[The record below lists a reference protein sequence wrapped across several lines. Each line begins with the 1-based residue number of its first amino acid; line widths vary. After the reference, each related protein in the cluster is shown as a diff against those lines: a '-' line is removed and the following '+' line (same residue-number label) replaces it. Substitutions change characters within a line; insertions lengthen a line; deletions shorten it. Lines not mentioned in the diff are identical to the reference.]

1 MVIVMPSWT
10 IHMKIGKEI
19 LKKIKMDKDL
29 FLFGSLIPDTD
40 YDWKLKRFSAHYYGK
55 LKFPICPYENMIDLQ
70 AFKKDYEEVLNN
82 DMIKGYYTHLL
93 IDNFYNEY
101 IYKNKWVQK
110 NNVVVG
116 IKTIKGEIINV
127 SDNYRLAGY
136 YKHKDLELYGK
147 RIFLKEELVL
157 PDDTSK
163 IKESIKLL
171 KDGFIKEEN
180 VDKRIKY
187 LHGDFIDNFVKVKEE
202 EKELD
207 YLLFTKEELDNLMN
221 KCIEYVYKELL
232 SLIK

>member
-1 MVIVMPSWT
+1 M
-10 IHMKIGKEI
+10 
-19 LKKIKMDKDL
+19 
-29 FLFGSLIPDTD
+29 
-40 YDWKLKRFSAHYYGK
+40 YY
-55 LKFPICPYENMIDLQ
+55 F
-70 AFKKDYEEVLNN
+70 
-82 DMIKGYYTHLL
+82 
-93 IDNFYNEY
+93 
-101 IYKNKWVQK
+101 
-110 NNVVVG
+110 
-116 IKTIKGEIINV
+116 
-127 SDNYRLAGY
+127 
-136 YKHKDLELYGK
+136 KHKDLELYGK
-147 RIFLKEELVL
+147 RIFLKEDLVL

-163 IKESIKLL
+163 IKKSIKLL